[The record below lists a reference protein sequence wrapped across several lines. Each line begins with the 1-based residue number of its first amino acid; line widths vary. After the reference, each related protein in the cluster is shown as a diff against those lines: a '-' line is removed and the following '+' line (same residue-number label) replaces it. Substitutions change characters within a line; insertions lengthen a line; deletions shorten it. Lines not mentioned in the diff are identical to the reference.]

1 MKKLLLL
8 FSLTFGFSFA
18 AAAQE
23 EAADSIQAPVEEVAD
38 SIQADDDADA
48 DADADDDD
56 DADAAQDV
64 FGMLSERVE
73 EETVTEDIIYDLSGR
88 RVDASYRGFVI
99 KNGKKYL
106 QQ

>member
-38 SIQADDDADA
+38 SIQADA
-48 DADADDDD
+48 

>member
-38 SIQADDDADA
+38 SIQADD
-48 DADADDDD
+48 
-56 DADAAQDV
+56 DAAQDV

>member
-48 DADADDDD
+48 DADAD
-56 DADAAQDV
+56 AAQDV

>member
-38 SIQADDDADA
+38 SIQA
-48 DADADDDD
+48 DD

>member
-38 SIQADDDADA
+38 SIQADDDA
-48 DADADDDD
+48 DD

>member
-1 MKKLLLL
+1 MKKILLL
-8 FSLTFGFSFA
+8 FSLTFGFTLV

-23 EAADSIQAPVEEVAD
+23 EASDSIAVCVEEASDSIQAETDAD
-38 SIQADDDADA
+38 SDQPAS
-48 DADADDDD
+48 
-56 DADAAQDV
+56 

-73 EETVTEDIIYDLSGR
+73 DEVVREDIIYDLSGR

>member
-38 SIQADDDADA
+38 SIQADADA
-48 DADADDDD
+48 